1 MHPRVLLLELLRP
14 RRPRFPRAF
23 GAREAALQS
32 VYGSVE
38 WTLRHLRIVN
48 ELEAMRAAGGLE
60 RMEVIDFGGAS
71 AALAKVLEAFGLGP
85 RYRVFLVDTDRA
97 ALSAAPA
104 RPPVVASLPLEPD
117 GELPFRDRSVDAVV
131 SSDVFEHIPR
141 GARARWAAECR
152 RAARL
157 GQVHT
162 MPCEGGGGRFAGAA
176 ADREFDAWHRE
187 RFGAPERY
195 TAEHIENGLPTEE
208 EVRLLFPGARV
219 EGFGNTGVWMELV
232 RRQFTKKT
240 PLGRL
245 LDGAWYARRGR
256 GPDREPPFKNALV
269 VERAPGAGGGP

>member
-14 RRPRFPRAF
+14 RHPRFPRSF

-38 WTLRHLRIVN
+38 WTLRHLRILN
-48 ELEAMRAAGGLE
+48 ELEALRADRGLE
-60 RMEVIDFGGAS
+60 RMEVLDFGGAA
-71 AALAKVLEAFGLGP
+71 AALAKVVEAFGLGP

-97 ALSAAPA
+97 ALAAAPT
-104 RPPVVASLPLEPD
+104 RPPVVAALAIDPE
-117 GELPFRDRSVDAVV
+117 GVLPFRDRSLDAVV

-141 GARARWAAECR
+141 EARARWAAECR
-152 RAARL
+152 RVARS

-162 MPCEGGGGRFAGAA
+162 VPCDGGGGRFGGAA

-187 RFGAPERY
+187 AFGAPERY
-195 TAEHIENGLPTEE
+195 TAEHLAHGIPTEE
-208 EVRLLFPGARV
+208 ELRLLFPGARV

-232 RRQFTKKT
+232 RRQFTGKT
-240 PLGRL
+240 PLGRV

-256 GPDREPPFKNALV
+256 ARDGEPPFKNALV
-269 VERAPGAGGGP
+269 VERAAGVGP